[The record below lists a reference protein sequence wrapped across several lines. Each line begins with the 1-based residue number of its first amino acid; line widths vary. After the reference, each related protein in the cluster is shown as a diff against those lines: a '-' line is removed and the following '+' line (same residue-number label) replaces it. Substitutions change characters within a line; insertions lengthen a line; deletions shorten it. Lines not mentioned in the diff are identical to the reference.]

1 VSSAPPYS
9 PPPSSPPE
17 TAVEPAAPGAV
28 CAVRD
33 RNTGQVFLASD
44 EEASELPFSRLHP
57 ILLER
62 IRAEHE
68 LVMLHQHLRRSRQA
82 LVPGCELTSEAID
95 RHLDEPA
102 SIIDEQLERWP
113 LAPSVQG
120 ADVRY
125 QFRRIQHAVASLE
138 QARGGAAPLSLAEW
152 RELLATNGNHAEV
165 KATSLAL
172 FAIDAKDFDSL
183 LRLELHTESGDESVD
198 VPVPRCVH
206 CRFITEGIDITPEL
220 RHVEIAADA
229 KLSARR
235 GRGW

>member
-1 VSSAPPYS
+1 VSS

-17 TAVEPAAPGAV
+17 TVVEPDAPGAV

-44 EEASELPFSRLHP
+44 EEARDLPFSRLHP

-68 LVMLHQHLRRSRQA
+68 LVMLHQHLRRSRQG
-82 LVPGCELTSEAID
+82 LVPGCELSTEAID

-102 SIIDEQLERWP
+102 SILDEQLERWP

-120 ADVRY
+120 ADVRH
-125 QFRRIQHAVASLE
+125 QFRRIQHLVASIE
-138 QARGGAAPLSLAEW
+138 QSRPGAPPLSLDEW
-152 RELLATNGNHAEV
+152 RALLSTNGNHAEV

-172 FAIDAKDFDSL
+172 FAIEAKDLDDL
-183 LRLELHTESGDESVD
+183 LRLELHTESGNESVEA
-198 VPVPRCVH
+198 PVPRCVH

-220 RHVEIAADA
+220 RRVEIAADA
-229 KLSARR
+229 RLSARR